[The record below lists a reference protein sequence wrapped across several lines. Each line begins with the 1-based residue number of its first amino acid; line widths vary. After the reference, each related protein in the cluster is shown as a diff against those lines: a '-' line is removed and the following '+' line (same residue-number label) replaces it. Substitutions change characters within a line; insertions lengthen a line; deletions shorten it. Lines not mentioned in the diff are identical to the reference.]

1 MNERYEELF
10 SALDRYLADFSGK
23 GRDPEEAGRLFGIIE
38 KGGDTP
44 YDTICNV
51 FGCGRFEACAVL
63 LGAFVTIGGT
73 RGDLLRAFGAG
84 EPSGITPAAV
94 SGIFF
99 GCSDIMP
106 FVEFLGKGTALD
118 RLFDG
123 TEPYA
128 KAQMKLGS
136 SIASY
141 FFTGALYD
149 PLFAVED
156 DDEGDATETPAFSD
170 YIPLASTDKAVRE
183 LCAIIS
189 GLDPA
194 KPSVIRVT
202 GEKGAGRHT
211 AVQRAFAA
219 VGGRCIPVTLPAKL
233 SAERTEELCTKLLLA
248 ESVPVITFAEGA
260 FSAEAVGTIVDET
273 GMTVVI
279 CEDETTGDFGAESYT
294 VKVGLPVLEEQLLLW
309 QTMSRE
315 YSVAPDADLAELTG
329 EFELTP
335 AGVKKALRCA
345 SLLAGGGTLTMAD
358 IKNGCYRS
366 FGSDM
371 GSKAVRID
379 SAFGWDDLVL
389 PTHSK
394 ELLRAACDQV
404 RLRHKVFDGWG
415 FGRKMPYG
423 KSVSM
428 IFTGSPGTGKTMAA
442 QIVAKE
448 LGMDIYRISLANV
461 VSKYIGETEK
471 NLNEIFDNAKQSHVI
486 LFFDEADALFS
497 RRTEVKDSN
506 DKYSNMEAAFLLQ
519 KIEEFSGVVIL
530 ATNLVQNF
538 DEAFKRRMRFIID
551 FPFPDADRR
560 RALWKRAFPEKA
572 PLGNID
578 FEFLVSHYELSGS
591 NIRNIALHSA
601 FLAASGTEEPIGMK
615 HIMAALRNEYAKSGK
630 AFTRAEAGE
639 YYYCLTDN

>member
-1 MNERYEELF
+1 MIWQVSNMNERYEELF
-10 SALDRYLADFSGK
+10 GALDGYLERFSDG
-23 GRDPEEAGRLFGIIE
+23 GRHEEAADRLYDIIG

-44 YDTICNV
+44 LDTILHV
-51 FGCGRFEACAVL
+51 FGCGRFEACAVV
-63 LGAFVTIGGT
+63 LGAYVSVSCAH
-73 RGDLLRAFGAG
+73 RELLRKFGADD
-84 EPSGITPAAV
+84 PAGITPAAV
-94 SGIFF
+94 SGLFF
-99 GCSDIMP
+99 GWADIMP
-106 FVEFLGKGTALD
+106 FAENLAEGTVLD

-123 TEPYA
+123 TRPFA
-128 KAQMKLGS
+128 GAVMVLKK
-136 SIASY
+136 SIVAY
-141 FFTGALYD
+141 IFGGGLYD
-149 PLFAVED
+149 PFFAF
-156 DDEGDATETPAFSD
+156 DDEEPAE
-170 YIPLASTDKAVRE
+170 YIPLASTDKAVPE
-183 LCAIIS
+183 LRAILC

-194 KPSVIRVT
+194 QPAVIRVA
-202 GEKGAGRHT
+202 GEKGTGRHT
-211 AVQRAFAA
+211 AVKRAFEEI
-219 VGGRCIPVTLPAKL
+219 GRPWIPVELPTRVTP
-233 SAERTEELCTKLLLA
+233 ERLEELCTKLLLA
-248 ESVPVITFAEGA
+248 GSVPVITFGEGA
-260 FSAEAVGTIVDET
+260 FSAELVNRIADEIGITIL
-273 GMTVVI
+273 I
-279 CEDETTGDFGAESYT
+279 CEDAATGSFGAESYT
-294 VKVGLPVLEEQLLLW
+294 VNIGLPALEEQMLLW
-309 QTMSRE
+309 ERMSKA
-315 YSVAPDADLAELTG
+315 YVLAPGTDLTELTG

-335 AGVKKALRCA
+335 AAVKKALRCA
-345 SLLAGGGTLTMAD
+345 SLLAGGGTLTLEN

-371 GSKAVRID
+371 GSKAVRIG
-379 SAFGWDDLVL
+379 SAFDWDDLVL
-389 PTHSK
+389 PAHSK
-394 ELLRAACDQV
+394 ELLHAACDQV

-428 IFTGSPGTGKTMAA
+428 IFTGAPGTGKTMAA
-442 QIVAKE
+442 QIVAKD

-560 RALWKRAFPEKA
+560 RELWKRAFPQKA

-578 FEFLVSHYELSGS
+578 FDFLVSQYELSGS

-601 FLAASGTEEPIGMK
+601 FLAASGEGEAIEMK

-639 YYYCLTDN
+639 YYFFLTEN